1 MMAPLKPITFDL
13 EAVRTFVR
21 AVELGSFVQTAG
33 QLQQSASAVNAQLK
47 RLERQCGLPLIQASG
62 AQLTLTAGGE
72 VMIAYG
78 RRLLALNDE
87 AVSTLH
93 CAYPERVVKA
103 E

>member
-1 MMAPLKPITFDL
+1 MASLKPITFDL
-13 EAVRTFVR
+13 EAVRIFVR

-33 QLQQSASAVNAQLK
+33 QLQQSASAVSAQLRK
-47 RLERQCGLPLIQASG
+47 LERQCGLPLLQASG
-62 AQLTLTAGGE
+62 EQLTLTAGGE

-87 AVSTLH
+87 AVSILH
-93 CAYPERVVKA
+93 RACPERGVKA

>member
-1 MMAPLKPITFDL
+1 MPPLKPITFDL
-13 EAVRTFVR
+13 EAVRIFVR

-33 QLQQSASAVNAQLK
+33 QLQQSASALNAQLR
-47 RLERQCGLPLIQASG
+47 RLERQCGLPLFQATG
-62 AQLTLTAGGE
+62 EHLTLTAGGE
-72 VMIAYG
+72 VMIDYG

-93 CAYPERVVKA
+93 RAGPERAVKA